1 MPVDRKDPLGHAQRH
16 GLVLEEGS
24 KHGKIVDPE
33 SGRVYTYPRGSKA
46 RRPASSPTPTCA
58 GTVVRSGL
66 TLSRS
71 AKSFDSYATS
81 PSRCPEQR
89 WTG

>member
-1 MPVDRKDPLGHAQRH
+1 MPVDRKDLLGHAQRH

-46 RRPASSPTPTCA
+46 RQLPDTYLRGYCRAF
-58 GTVVRSGL
+58 GFDIEQVRKEL
-66 TLSRS
+66 
-71 AKSFDSYATS
+71 
-81 PSRCPEQR
+81 
-89 WTG
+89 